1 MTLHFILL
9 LSSIFSRK
17 ELKIFFHLFLFYL
30 FLLLMTNFLFSK
42 KKALKNLIQT
52 FFIVIILFLLSLNNS
67 VSQLN
72 TKLEVSHFS
81 RFTTNFNPFSLD
93 LELLGRSH
101 FGFIFDRK
109 LTFHQHIHFYSS
121 KALSTVKSMKMLENS
136 LRELLPLQKWLLYQT
151 YIMPITLYRFQL

>member
-1 MTLHFILL
+1 LTLYFILL

-17 ELKIFFHLFLFYL
+17 ELKISSHLFLFNF
-30 FLLLMTNFLFSK
+30 FLLLMTEFLFPK
-42 KKALKNLIQT
+42 KEALKNLMQT
-52 FFIVIILFLLSLNNS
+52 FFIVIVLFLLSLNNS

-72 TKLEVSHFS
+72 TKLEVFHFS
-81 RFTTNFNPFSLD
+81 RFTTNFNSFPLD
-93 LELLGRSH
+93 PEILDRLY

-121 KALSTVKSMKMLENS
+121 KVLLTVKSMKILENS

-151 YIMPITLYRFQL
+151 YIMPMNLYRFQL